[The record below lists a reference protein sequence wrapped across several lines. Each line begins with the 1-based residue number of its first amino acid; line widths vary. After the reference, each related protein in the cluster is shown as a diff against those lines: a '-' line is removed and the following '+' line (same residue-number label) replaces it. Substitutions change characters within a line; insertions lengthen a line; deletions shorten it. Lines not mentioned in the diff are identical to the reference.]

1 MALLFSSIGRE
12 KGPLHSINGKE
23 NEKFEGFL
31 CDLPQR
37 ANFVYEQYS
46 ISVNDLSESFKHR
59 VNEFSLKG
67 SLRK

>member
-12 KGPLHSINGKE
+12 KGPLNSINGKE

-37 ANFVYEQYS
+37 ANFITDNFGMFMSSTVHQ
-46 ISVNDLSESFKHR
+46 
-59 VNEFSLKG
+59 
-67 SLRK
+67 